1 MTSSLTRKFSK
12 LLLLSFLCAIC
23 PMAKASVPV
32 QEYKTSKHQIPILFV
47 EDKTTQLTTV
57 LFTFKDTGSAY
68 DPTGKEGLASM
79 MTDLLSEQTK
89 PGLDRNSLNKRL
101 KDIGVLGGIHSA
113 VDADNIIFSFKA
125 PTSKLKE
132 VFAILKEIIH
142 EPAFSGE
149 ELDKKKN
156 YDPSGARLATSSE
169 QEFASKVLMQKIFNG
184 QFYSKPSYGTLDG
197 RQSLTLN
204 DIKTAFQ
211 ERFVQSRLVFSV
223 IGNVSP
229 KTLMQYV
236 DDTFEHCPK
245 KTPLEPIKQVAIHST
260 GDITLIPKNTPQS
273 GVVFGQP
280 TVSRQDKDYLP
291 MVIVNDILG
300 GRPNS
305 RLWIEARDKRGLV
318 YHIDTSFN
326 HWTKSSLLAGQ
337 FEAENQK
344 TPEMINLIRN
354 TWIQLKEKGI
364 TEEEFAASKKG
375 LMGEYALMFATPEG
389 IAQFLLNSH
398 LAGLPKEYINENKKL
413 FEAVTIDQVN
423 QAVKVHLKP
432 EELTFVVVGQPVE
445 APAATASP
453 TAETTSGTSASAE
466 SKI

>member
-1 MTSSLTRKFSK
+1 MTNKLTNKILK
-12 LLLLSFLCAIC
+12 LLLISLLIGFGTL
-23 PMAKASVPV
+23 AKASVPV
-32 QEYKTSKHQIPILFV
+32 QELKTAKLQIPLLYV

-57 LFTFKDTGSAY
+57 LFSFKDTGSAY

-79 MTDLLSEQTK
+79 MTDLLFEQTK
-89 PGLDRNSLNKRL
+89 PGLDRNALNKRL
-101 KDIGVLGGIHSA
+101 KDIGVLGSIHTG

-125 PTSKLKE
+125 PTQKLKE
-132 VFAILKEIIH
+132 VFAILKEIFQ

-156 YDPSGARLATSSE
+156 YDPSGSRLATSSE

-197 RQSLTLN
+197 RQSLTLT
-204 DIKTAFQ
+204 DIKAAFQ
-211 ERFVQSRLVFSV
+211 ERFVQNRLVFSV
-223 IGNVSP
+223 IGNVPP
-229 KTLMQYV
+229 KTLMQYI
-236 DDTFEHCPK
+236 DDTFAHCPK
-245 KTPLEPIKQVAIHST
+245 KTTLEPIKQITVNST
-260 GDITLIPKNTPQS
+260 GDITLIPKNTAQS

-280 TVSRQDKDYLP
+280 TVSRLDKDYLP

-318 YHIDTSFN
+318 YHIDTSFS

-344 TPEMINLIRN
+344 TPEMILLIKD
-354 TWIQLKEKGI
+354 TWAQLKEKGV
-364 TEEEFAASKKG
+364 TAEEFAASKKG
-375 LMGEYALMFATPEG
+375 LMGEYALIFTTPEG
-389 IAQFLLNSH
+389 IAQFLLSSH
-398 LAGLPKEYINENKKL
+398 LAGLPKDYINENKKL

-423 QAVKVHLKP
+423 QAVKEHLKP
-432 EELTFVVVGQPVE
+432 EQLTFVVVGQPE
-445 APAATASP
+445 AQ
-453 TAETTSGTSASAE
+453 ETPVSAE
-466 SKI
+466 SKK